1 MIFNKKKNRNFTDI
15 IKLYDISI
23 DLVSSFKLLGI
34 IIDDNLNYKNHIE
47 YIVRKLNK
55 NLGVINHIKY
65 FINKTIL
72 ISFYYSLFF
81 SYIYY
86 CNLIWASTY
95 KTYLNKIYQIQ
106 RKFFNIIFNSYNK
119 NNTFDVTSYIILMNL
134 KF

>member
-15 IKLYDISI
+15 IKLDDISI

-34 IIDDNLNYKNHIE
+34 IIDDNLNYKNHVE

-55 NLGVINHIKY
+55 HLGVINHIKY

-72 ISFYYSLFF
+72 ISLYYSLFF
-81 SYIYY
+81 SYLYY
-86 CNLIWASTY
+86 CNLIWGETY
-95 KTYLNKIYQIQ
+95 KTCLNKIYQIQ

-119 NNTFDVTSYIILMNL
+119 KKHL
-134 KF
+134 